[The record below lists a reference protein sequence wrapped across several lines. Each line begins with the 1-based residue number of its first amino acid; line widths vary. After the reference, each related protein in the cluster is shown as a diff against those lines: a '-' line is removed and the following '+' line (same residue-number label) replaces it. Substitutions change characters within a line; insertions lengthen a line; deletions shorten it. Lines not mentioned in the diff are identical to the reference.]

1 MKAKS
6 TILNKGIFIGLLCL
20 SFSAISANNITPS
33 ISGIE
38 LKAAVVNN
46 NLIVDWQFNADS
58 KFNYSEVQA
67 STDGKNFTTIGFV
80 TGAEPKDGSTHFIF
94 KQQFSKVK
102 AGKVYYRV
110 VNVASDGTVAATY
123 AVKLNQ

>member
-1 MKAKS
+1 MKTTS
-6 TILNKGIFIGLLCL
+6 TIINKGIFIILLCL
-20 SFSAISANNITPS
+20 TFSAVSANNNPAF
-33 ISGIE
+33 SGIE

-67 STDGKNFTTIGFV
+67 STDGKNFITIGFV

-110 VNVASDGTVAATY
+110 VNVANDGTIAATY
-123 AVKLNQ
+123 AVKLNK